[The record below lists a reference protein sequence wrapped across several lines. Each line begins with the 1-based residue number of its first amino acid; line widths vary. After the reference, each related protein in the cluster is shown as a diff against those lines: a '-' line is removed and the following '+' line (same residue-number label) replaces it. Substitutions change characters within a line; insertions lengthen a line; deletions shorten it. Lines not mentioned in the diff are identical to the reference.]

1 MLRQAIA
8 AHQSGKFADAER
20 LYRRALEV
28 DSKHFFALVM
38 FGLLKGQ
45 LGEYREAE
53 RLLGDA
59 VRINPSDA
67 GAQFNYG
74 NVLIALQRFDEA
86 FTAFGKALALD
97 SSIAEAHLN
106 RGGIMMSRKRFKEAI
121 GCFDAAIRINRNY
134 AEAYCNLA
142 QALEETKRF
151 GEALESCD
159 AALALDPQNAEF
171 HATRANILH
180 RLNRDDEALDA
191 LSAALSLRPGFAS
204 FHHNRGNILF
214 QLKRLDEAFQSY
226 DQAFHADPGLDY
238 VEGDRFFAK
247 LMICD
252 WAGLDVE
259 TEQLQI
265 GVASGR
271 MVARPF
277 AFLPTESSQ
286 ALQTQ
291 CANLFADREFPTMA
305 SFSAGQRYRHD
316 RIRVAYL
323 SADFRDHPVSHLL
336 VGMFEHHDRTRIE
349 TTAFS
354 FGASEFTP
362 LRRQLE
368 TAFDQFVD
376 CRNLSDAEIARM
388 LQEREIDIAID
399 LMGPTE
405 NARPGIFSYRPAPV
419 QAIFLGF
426 AGSSGA
432 PYMDY
437 IIADRIVIPEEEQ
450 NLFREKVVY
459 LPDTFMG
466 TDSKRIVGATI
477 PSRADEGLPESGFVF
492 CAFSNTYKISP
503 QIFDVWMELLRSI
516 DNSVLWL
523 GNTNSTAKDNL
534 RREAKR
540 RGVEPER
547 IVFARR
553 VEINR
558 DHLARHRLANLFLD
572 TQPLGAHS
580 TVCDALWA
588 GIPVL
593 TCAGASF
600 GGRVAASVL
609 SALGLS
615 ELVTND
621 LLSYRQRALQ
631 LVSDPHALK
640 TLRARLAVHRT
651 EFPLFNTAQF
661 TRHIEAA
668 YFSMWERYQ
677 KGDPPAAL
685 SVRAL
690 P

>member
-8 AHQSGKFADAER
+8 AHQSGKFTDAER

-28 DSKHFFALVM
+28 DAKQFPVLVM

-45 LGEYREAE
+45 LGDYREAE

-59 VRINPSDA
+59 VRINPNDA
-67 GAQFNYG
+67 GAQFSYG

-97 SSIAEAHLN
+97 PAIAEAHLN

-121 GCFDAAIRINRNY
+121 ECFDAAIRINRNY
-134 AEAYCNLA
+134 AEAYCNRA

-151 GEALESCD
+151 DEALESCG
-159 AALALDPQNAEF
+159 AALALNPQNAEF

-180 RLNRDDEALDA
+180 RMKRDDEALDA
-191 LSAALSLRPGFAS
+191 LSEALSLRPGFAS
-204 FHHNRGNILF
+204 FYYNRGNILF

-226 DQAFHADPGLDY
+226 DQAFRADPRLDF

-252 WAGLDVE
+252 WAGLDAE
-259 TEQLQI
+259 TEHLRS

-277 AFLPTESSQ
+277 AFVPVESSQ

-291 CANLFADREFPTMA
+291 CANLFADREFPAMA
-305 SFSAGQRYRHD
+305 QRPTGQRYRHD
-316 RIRVAYL
+316 RVRVAYL

-349 TTAFS
+349 TTAIS
-354 FGASEFTP
+354 FGESEPTP
-362 LRRQLE
+362 LRQRLE
-368 TAFDQFVD
+368 KAFDQFVD
-376 CRNLSDAEIARM
+376 CRNISDAEIARV

-399 LMGPTE
+399 LMGPTQS
-405 NARPGIFSYRPAPV
+405 ARPGIFAYRPAPI
-419 QAIFLGF
+419 QAIYLGF

-437 IIADRIVIPEEEQ
+437 IIADRIVIPEKEQ

-466 TDSKRIVGATI
+466 TDSKRTI
-477 PSRADEGLPESGFVF
+477 GDTTPSRADEGLPESGFVF

-503 QIFDVWMELLRSI
+503 PIFDVWMELLRSI

-523 GNTNSTAKDNL
+523 ANTNSATKDNL

-553 VEINR
+553 VEFNQ
-558 DHLARHRLANLFLD
+558 DHLARHRLADLFLD

-621 LLSYRQRALQ
+621 IPSYRQRAFQ
-631 LVSDPHALK
+631 LANDPHALK

-651 EFPLFNTAQF
+651 EFPLFNTARF

-677 KGDPPAAL
+677 KDEPPAAL